1 MLSLSPVAESATL
14 LRRIGVV
21 VGSVL
26 VTLGYCLDV
35 LWRAAFRRLD
45 RARVDRYT
53 RGWASKLLRPPTSF
67 RCSRGKPLFRTAGAT
82 VLIPT
87 TAIATEVR
95 ESTSEGQTR
104 RTMVSL
110 VISHVDGWSAYAAT
124 IHPSKLRCIRAWP
137 HVMPSVTELMEF
149 LPRPLYRFR
158 AIGRGRVVSC

>member
-1 MLSLSPVAESATL
+1 MEAQIKSPT
-14 LRRIGVV
+14 
-21 VGSVL
+21 
-26 VTLGYCLDV
+26 
-35 LWRAAFRRLD
+35 
-45 RARVDRYT
+45 
-53 RGWASKLLRPPTSF
+53 WASKLLRPPTSF
-67 RCSRGKPLFRTAGAT
+67 RCRGEALFRTAGAT
-82 VLIPT
+82 ALTPT

-158 AIGRGRVVSC
+158 AMVEGELLSERRDR